1 MLTLLGF
8 FGRKRKRNLN
18 IQKTDVKID
27 QEKMASEVK
36 YDGKYVLRTNTKL
49 TNREV
54 AQSYKLLWKVERAF
68 RELKSG
74 LDLRPIYHYTD
85 TRVMFLATSKYSTWP
100 DKNPEPG
107 INCLASNVRVLQSVT
122 SSCENDQ
129 MTMMN

>member
-1 MLTLLGF
+1 MVKEVLYDGERYVICFNPFQAKRDRIKREEIVKNLTKKIKEGPKSLVGNRGYRRYLSM
-8 FGRKRKRNLN
+8 
-18 IQKTDVKID
+18 QKTDVKID

-74 LDLRPIYHYTD
+74 LD
-85 TRVMFLATSKYSTWP
+85 
-100 DKNPEPG
+100 
-107 INCLASNVRVLQSVT
+107 
-122 SSCENDQ
+122 EN
-129 MTMMN
+129 

>member
-54 AQSYKLLWKVERAF
+54 A
-68 RELKSG
+68 
-74 LDLRPIYHYTD
+74 
-85 TRVMFLATSKYSTWP
+85 
-100 DKNPEPG
+100 
-107 INCLASNVRVLQSVT
+107 
-122 SSCENDQ
+122 
-129 MTMMN
+129 